1 MLNSYELFLL
11 RTLVRSKRNEIK
23 FELTKQSQQV
33 RIDLM
38 NRDIKRL
45 DNLSETLLMLEQEST
60 TLID

>member
-1 MLNSYELFLL
+1 
-11 RTLVRSKRNEIK
+11 VRSKRNEIK